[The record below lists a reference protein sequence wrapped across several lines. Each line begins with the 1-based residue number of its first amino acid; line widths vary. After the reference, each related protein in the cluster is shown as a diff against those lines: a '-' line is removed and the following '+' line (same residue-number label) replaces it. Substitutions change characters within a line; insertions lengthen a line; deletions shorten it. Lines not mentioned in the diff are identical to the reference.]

1 MIASILDIVSWI
13 MLVSG
18 ALLAII
24 GGIGMLR
31 LPEFYT
37 RMHAASITDTGG
49 TILILGGLLLQ
60 APDMPV
66 AVRLVLVLV
75 FLLFTSPTATHALAK
90 AARRDG
96 VEPLLADDEQAK
108 KKGR

>member
-1 MIASILDIVSWI
+1 MAWTLDYALDIASWI
-13 MLVSG
+13 MLVAG
-18 ALLAII
+18 GLFAVI

-49 TILILGGLLLQ
+49 TLLIMGGLLLQ
-60 APDMPV
+60 APDWPV
-66 AVRLVLVLV
+66 AVRLVLVLA
-75 FLLFTSPTATHALAK
+75 FLLLTSPTATHALAK

-96 VEPLLADDEQAK
+96 VSPVLQEAPDDKA
-108 KKGR
+108 

>member
-1 MIASILDIVSWI
+1 MAWTLDCALYIASWI
-13 MLVSG
+13 ML
-18 ALLAII
+18 LAGGLFAVI

-49 TILILGGLLLQ
+49 TLLIMGGLLLQ
-60 APDMPV
+60 APDWPV
-66 AVRLVLVLV
+66 AVRLVLVLA
-75 FLLFTSPTATHALAK
+75 FLLLTSPTATHALAK

-96 VEPLLADDEQAK
+96 VSPVLPESPEDGD
-108 KKGR
+108 

>member
-1 MIASILDIVSWI
+1 MQLGLDIASWI
-13 MLVSG
+13 MLVGG
-18 ALLAII
+18 ALFAVV

-49 TILILGGLLLQ
+49 ALLILGGLLLQ
-60 APDMPV
+60 APDWPV

-90 AARRDG
+90 AARRDN
-96 VEPLLADDEQAK
+96 VSPVLAEEKD
-108 KKGR
+108 